1 MGRKQRGRY
10 AQEVLT
16 AAASERRQA
25 KGLKGRAS
33 RALRPF
39 AGKHT
44 PQCRTVCQGFV
55 ETLGLGVWTLRNSR
69 AKISVAVLG
78 ETDVSFPALVDLC

>member
-1 MGRKQRGRY
+1 MSAGGQEAERQVFEHRSRLY

-16 AAASERRQA
+16 AAASELRQA

-44 PQCRTVCQGFV
+44 PQC
-55 ETLGLGVWTLRNSR
+55 
-69 AKISVAVLG
+69 
-78 ETDVSFPALVDLC
+78 